1 MLTDDMAEES
11 TRRSAH
17 EIFQKVEENAHDEL
31 RRSSR
36 ALAFSGVAGGMGMRL
51 TGLAVASVQYVL
63 GQGPWQDFVALL
75 FYPAGF
81 IAIII
86 GRAQLFTENTLFPV
100 ALILSERRHIANT
113 FRLWAVVFVSNIVG
127 AMLFAFVTMKT
138 GALPYEFGIR
148 LAALGMRSV
157 AGDGSHIFWSGV
169 IGGWIIALMAWTV
182 TASHW
187 TIGQIAVT
195 WMLTAIV
202 GLGHFAHCIATSGEI
217 LSAVFTSQ
225 VSPGTYAHWL
235 LFATLGNMLG
245 GVTFVTLLNF
255 GQVKA
260 ED

>member
-1 MLTDDMAEES
+1 
-11 TRRSAH
+11 
-17 EIFQKVEENAHDEL
+17 
-31 RRSSR
+31 
-36 ALAFSGVAGGMGMRL
+36 
-51 TGLAVASVQYVL
+51 
-63 GQGPWQDFVALL
+63 
-75 FYPAGF
+75 
-81 IAIII
+81 
-86 GRAQLFTENTLFPV
+86 
-100 ALILSERRHIANT
+100 
-113 FRLWAVVFVSNIVG
+113 
-127 AMLFAFVTMKT
+127 
-138 GALPYEFGIR
+138 
-148 LAALGMRSV
+148 
-157 AGDGSHIFWSGV
+157 
-169 IGGWIIALMAWTV
+169 MAWTV